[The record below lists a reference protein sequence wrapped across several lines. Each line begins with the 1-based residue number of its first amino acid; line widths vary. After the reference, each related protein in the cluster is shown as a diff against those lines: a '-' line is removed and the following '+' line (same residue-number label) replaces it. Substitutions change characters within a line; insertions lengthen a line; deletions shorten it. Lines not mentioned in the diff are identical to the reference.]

1 MRRILATNNSLAMFL
16 VRLGLGVAILPHG
29 LQKVFGLFGG
39 PGFSGSIHFLTGM
52 RIPLWLALLVII
64 AESLGA
70 LGLIVGFL
78 TRIAAIGIVGDM
90 IGAAYMVHYHNGFFM
105 NWSGQQRGEGIEYHI
120 LAIAMGLAIIV
131 AGAGRWSL
139 DRRIAGGSS
148 R

>member
-1 MRRILATNNSLAMFL
+1 MRSILATSNSSAMLL

-39 PGFSGSIHFLTGM
+39 PGLQGSIHFLTAM
-52 RIPLWLALLVII
+52 QIPLWLAILVIL

-70 LGLIVGFL
+70 LGLIFGFL
-78 TRIAAIGIVGDM
+78 TRIAAIGIVCDM
-90 IGAAYMVHYHNGFFM
+90 IGAVYMVHFQNGFFM

-120 LAIAMGLAIIV
+120 LAIAMGLALII
-131 AGAGRWSL
+131 AGAGRWSI
-139 DRRIAGGSS
+139 DRRIAGRSS

>member
-1 MRRILATNNSLAMFL
+1 MRSILATSTSSAMLL
-16 VRLGLGVAILPHG
+16 VRIGLGVAILPHG

-39 PGFSGSIHFLTGM
+39 PGLPGSIHYLTAM
-52 RIPLWLALLVII
+52 QIPLWLAILVIL

-70 LGLIVGFL
+70 IGLIVGFL

-90 IGAAYMVHYHNGFFM
+90 IGAVYMVHFRNGFFM

-120 LAIAMGLAIIV
+120 LAIAMGLALII
-131 AGAGRWSL
+131 AGAGRWSV
-139 DRRIAGGSS
+139 DRRLA